1 MVDKM
6 PEWMVRYVMIAV
18 TVGWLAYLT
27 ASLLHHDTIP
37 VPVWSIPGATFA
49 LLMKSSPKDKEENK

>member
-1 MVDKM
+1 
-6 PEWMVRYVMIAV
+6 MVRYVMIAV

-49 LLMKSSPKDKEENK
+49 LLMKSTPKDKEENK